1 VDDDQLALGK
11 RFFQIEN
18 EEIFL
23 LLRNAEIRNKRDP
36 QPDFRQI
43 DEQIIAAQFNLRYQI
58 QLVLLKHAVQKFAG
72 SAFAIQHQDGIGLQ
86 FLQCDHSVFQ
96 GKIRFICHKYIGKIM
111 DDLYI
116 LRIGQP

>member
-1 VDDDQLALGK
+1 MDDDQLALGK

-58 QLVLLKHAVQKFAG
+58 QLVLLKHALVVLLR
-72 SAFAIQHQDGIGLQ
+72 S
-86 FLQCDHSVFQ
+86 S
-96 GKIRFICHKYIGKIM
+96 IRMG
-111 DDLYI
+111 
-116 LRIGQP
+116 